1 MIYKTK
7 GIVLSYIKYRE
18 SSIIVKIYTELFG
31 LQTYIVN
38 GIRSAKSRQRIALY
52 QPLTQLDM
60 VVYHKHGKDINRI
73 SEYKCAAYYA
83 SIPYDITKSSLAI
96 FLTEILIK
104 ALKEESEDRN
114 LFSFITDSLLI
125 LDHLD
130 QNFESFHIQ
139 FMCKLTKYLGFSIES
154 AEEVFGQVH
163 LHMNHQELAQF
174 EKGLLDQLIRVN
186 YQQAP
191 TTNGAVRRDLVEIL
205 IKFYKLHIASFGE
218 VKSLSVL
225 AEVLH

>member
-7 GIVLSYIKYRE
+7 GIVLNYIKYRE

-38 GIRSAKSRQRIALY
+38 GIRSAKSRQKIALY

-60 VVYHKHGKDINRI
+60 VVYHKPGKDINRI
-73 SEYKCAAYYA
+73 SEYKCAAYYT
-83 SIPYDITKSSLAI
+83 SIPHNITKSSLAL

-104 ALKEESEDRN
+104 SLKEETEDQD
-114 LFSFITDSLLI
+114 LFQFITDSILI

-130 QNFESFHIQ
+130 ENFESFHIQ
-139 FMCKLTKYLGFSIES
+139 FMCKLSKYLGFSILS
-154 AEEVFGQVH
+154 ADEVFGQVH
-163 LHMNHQELAQF
+163 LHTNHRELAKY
-174 EKGLLDQLIRVN
+174 EKDLLDRLIRVN
-186 YQQAP
+186 YQEAP
-191 TTNGAVRRDLVEIL
+191 ATNGAVRRDLIEVL

-218 VKSLSVL
+218 VKSLSIL